1 MGEDDTKSIR
11 LYGTTYQELK
21 SLQEDDEALVDT
33 LNRILPDEVEEL
45 EQIEEDVVALPTPS
59 SVTERINDMAGD
71 NVSANDV
78 IDRLIEEHEDHD

>member
-11 LYGTTYQELK
+11 LYGTTYQKLK
-21 SLQEDDEALVDT
+21 SLQRDGEALVDT